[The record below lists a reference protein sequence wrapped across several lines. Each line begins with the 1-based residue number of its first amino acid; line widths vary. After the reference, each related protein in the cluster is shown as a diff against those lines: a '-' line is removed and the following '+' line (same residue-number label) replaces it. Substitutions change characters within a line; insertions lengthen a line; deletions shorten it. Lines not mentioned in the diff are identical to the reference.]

1 MVNICMYFQV
11 HQPFRLRNYTVFD
24 IGNNSKYFDTK
35 KNEEICK
42 KVANKCYLP
51 TNKII
56 LDLIKQTNGRFR
68 VAFSISGCA
77 LEQFHLYSPE
87 VIQSF
92 RELANTGCVEFLSET
107 YYHSLAY
114 LQSKEEFVKQVNLH
128 KSAIKTIFGQEPT
141 IFRNTELIFNN
152 ELANFI
158 ESLGYTGI
166 LAEGADHILNERSPN
181 LIYGATYSNNIKV
194 LLKNY
199 KLSDDI
205 AFRFSNK
212 DWKEWPL
219 TAEKYVSWINN
230 NSNNNNNDNKDN
242 NKDNGDD
249 ETINL
254 FMDYETFG
262 EHQWESTGIFD
273 FLKQFP
279 IEFLKLNKSN
289 NNINDDN
296 NDNSF
301 LLPSEVAK
309 KNIKDIIDVHN
320 FISWADIERD
330 LSAWL
335 GNQIQ
340 RSAFHELYQL
350 EKEITETN
358 DKKLMHDW
366 RKLQTSDH
374 FYYMCTKWFEDGD
387 VHKYF
392 NPYES
397 PYDAF
402 ITFMNI
408 LKDIKIRIRKANENN
423 LKEKDIN
430 ENNELII

>member
-24 IGNNSKYFDTK
+24 IGNNSIYFDAK
-35 KNEEICK
+35 KNEEICR

-51 TNKII
+51 ANKII

-68 VAFSISGCA
+68 AAFSISGCA

-92 RELANTGCVEFLSET
+92 RELAKTGCVEFLSET

-114 LQSKEEFVKQVNLH
+114 LHSKEEFVKQIDIH
-128 KSAIKTIFGQEPT
+128 KNAMLKIFGHCPK

-152 ELANFI
+152 ELAKFI
-158 ESLGYTGI
+158 ESLGYTAI
-166 LAEGADHILNERSPN
+166 LAEGADHILNGRSPN
-181 LIYGATYSNNIKV
+181 FICSANYNDTDNNNTNFSNKIKV

-205 AFRFSNK
+205 AFRFSNRE
-212 DWKEWPL
+212 WKEWPL
-219 TAEKYVSWINN
+219 TAEKYASWINN
-230 NSNNNNNDNKDN
+230 I
-242 NKDNGDD
+242 NGNG
-249 ETINL
+249 EVINL

-262 EHQWESTGIFD
+262 EHQWESTGIFE
-273 FLKQFP
+273 FLKQMP
-279 IEFLKLNKSN
+279 IEILKHP
-289 NNINDDN
+289 
-296 NDNSF
+296 DNSF
-301 LLPSEVAK
+301 MLPSEIAAK
-309 KNIKDIIDVHN
+309 HEIKDTIDVHN

-340 RSAFHELYQL
+340 RSAFQELYLL
-350 EKEITETN
+350 EKDIIAAD
-358 DKKLMHDW
+358 DKRLIHDW

-423 LKEKDIN
+423 LREKDIN
-430 ENNELII
+430 ENKKNIDESEENNKEIII